1 MPTLVDENGVFWSV
15 TVFKKRYNKGL
26 IARSELERELDAQYR
41 LFEASCGHPDYWNTH
56 ENCSLCPKAFKVFSA
71 TAKKHGI
78 IATRT
83 FQRVYYDKINLGIKR
98 ELRELL
104 VKCFFEIWFTR
115 IRRDFKMPSARVVRF
130 GKRSKLEGDYL
141 MNALLK
147 DGRDMIEVVVHPAT
161 TADSPYFGNIS
172 EERVNEYRLVTSR
185 EIKEKYIQHGFELVG
200 FEEL

>member
-1 MPTLVDENGVFWSV
+1 M
-15 TVFKKRYNKGL
+15 
-26 IARSELERELDAQYR
+26 
-41 LFEASCGHPDYWNTH
+41 
-56 ENCSLCPKAFKVFSA
+56 FSA